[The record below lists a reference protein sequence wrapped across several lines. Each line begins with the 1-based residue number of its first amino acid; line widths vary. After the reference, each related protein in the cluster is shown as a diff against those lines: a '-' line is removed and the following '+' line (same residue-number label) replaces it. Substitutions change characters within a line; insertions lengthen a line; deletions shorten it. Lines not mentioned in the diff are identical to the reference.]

1 MSNEKKIREARMMF
15 EERMKQAAQASLYGT
30 VKSVD
35 EKARTCEV

>member
-35 EKARTCEV
+35 E